1 MFFLFKLDF
10 RTQKNSL
17 SSRFLDPSSGLL
29 HSLTSWCGGLTRWGF
44 YFLSA
49 NKTISEQAN
58 RENSVSMAFY
68 LINYSCTHPSKQE
81 KFCFVRTRKGIFNF
95 ILFDLTKSH
104 YFLRASK
111 GVRASVKSA
120 VNIYLNT
127 AFSLMNASV
136 QKIIIPYLIKIL
148 GKYQFWKLLH
158 DLSSY
163 CLNVPLAHL
172 VEPGPLFGFSDL
184 LHNHSRVHQAI
195 NPRTVIS
202 QSSWITR
209 SWCEIRSGKAED
221 TRRGEIGTE
230 RVVL

>member
-1 MFFLFKLDF
+1 
-10 RTQKNSL
+10 
-17 SSRFLDPSSGLL
+17 
-29 HSLTSWCGGLTRWGF
+29 
-44 YFLSA
+44 
-49 NKTISEQAN
+49 
-58 RENSVSMAFY
+58 MAFY
-68 LINYSCTHPSKQE
+68 LMNYSCTHPSKQE
-81 KFCFVRTRKGIFNF
+81 KFCFVRTQKGIFNF

-163 CLNVPLAHL
+163 CLNVPLA
-172 VEPGPLFGFSDL
+172 F
-184 LHNHSRVHQAI
+184 
-195 NPRTVIS
+195 
-202 QSSWITR
+202 W
-209 SWCEIRSGKAED
+209 EIRLH
-221 TRRGEIGTE
+221 
-230 RVVL
+230 VLYNQGHYLDLVIYCTITVESIKP